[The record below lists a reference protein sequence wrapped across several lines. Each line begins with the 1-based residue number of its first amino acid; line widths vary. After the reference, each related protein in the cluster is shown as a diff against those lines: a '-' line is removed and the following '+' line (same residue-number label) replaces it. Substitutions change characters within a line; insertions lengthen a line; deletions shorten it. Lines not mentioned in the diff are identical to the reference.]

1 MIMSQPVNEVLDS
14 EVISRVIRRE
24 WLVDGGLQQTAYTL
38 NPNETYLSVNRPAI
52 DTYDADVQSF
62 VISHDDFQFDNGKK
76 YHCAVMPVSG
86 VRGIKVMDDNNTPLT
101 IEVEVEPR
109 DVHTKSHAGIFVR
122 SGAQNVLPGRSL
134 MSTAVPGAVS
144 VDMIL
149 QDIRWELLSLST
161 LEEHEI
167 SLSE

>member
-1 MIMSQPVNEVLDS
+1 MSQHVNKVLDS
-14 EVISRVIRRE
+14 EVISRVIRQE
-24 WLVDGGLQQTAYTL
+24 WLVDGVLQQTAYML

-52 DTYDADVQSF
+52 DTYEADVQAF

-76 YHCAVMPVSG
+76 FHCAVMPVSG
-86 VRGIKVMDDNNTPLT
+86 VRDIKVMDENNTPLA

-122 SGAQNVLPGRSL
+122 SGAQNVLPGRFL
-134 MSTAVPGAVS
+134 MGTSVAEAVS
-144 VDMIL
+144 FDMIL
-149 QDIRWELLSLST
+149 QDIRWELLALST

-167 SLSE
+167 SISR